1 MLTFDK
7 EIVIH
12 CKPSALNTIK
22 DLNLHWKYSNQFG
35 KDEVDVITFDED
47 DLDEDQ
53 LVERLGLNY
62 DLDVN
67 CVELIRYI

>member
-22 DLNLHWKYSNQFG
+22 DLNLSWKYSDQFG
-35 KDEVDVITFDED
+35 KDEVDVITFDD
-47 DLDEDQ
+47 NDLDEDQ
-53 LVERLGLNY
+53 LVEELGLNY

-67 CVELIRYI
+67 CVELIKLI